1 MSVVWTSDS
10 APAVPTPPANPE
22 QRVNVVRFDIPF
34 QDLFRVMVKGMLA
47 WMCATFIVVIAPI
60 FFFWVIA
67 TFLNLKR

>member
-10 APAVPTPPANPE
+10 APVRPTPPANPE

-47 WMCATFIVVIAPI
+47 WMCATFIVVVAP
-60 FFFWVIA
+60 FFFLWIMIIA
-67 TFLNLKR
+67 WNNR